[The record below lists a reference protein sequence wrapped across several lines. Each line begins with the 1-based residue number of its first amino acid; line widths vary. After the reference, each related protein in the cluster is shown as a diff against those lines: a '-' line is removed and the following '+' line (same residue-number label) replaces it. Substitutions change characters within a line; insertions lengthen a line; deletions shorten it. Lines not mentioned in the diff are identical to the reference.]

1 MGGKRLF
8 KYLKVTVMQIFG
20 GRALGRGG
28 GRAESSQSREASV
41 AGVSEQRDNQ
51 EVRLRGQN
59 L

>member
-8 KYLKVTVMQIFG
+8 KYLKVTVM
-20 GRALGRGG
+20 LEEHS
-28 GRAESSQSREASV
+28 RAESSQSREASV
-41 AGVSEQRDNQ
+41 AGVGEQRDNQ

>member
-28 GRAESSQSREASV
+28 GQRAAKAERPAWLEL
-41 AGVSEQRDNQ
+41 VSKGTIR
-51 EVRLRGQN
+51 R
-59 L
+59 

>member
-20 GRALGRGG
+20 GRALGQGG
-28 GRAESSQSREASV
+28 GAESSQSRETSV